1 MDRRERMSAVTR
13 PAVNPNPPPMPAAAS
28 GFAAVHSLL
37 AAVRRRLWRERF
49 VQAARTAL
57 WAWAAILAAAA
68 ALHLAVGQPGFG
80 IALAVGAG
88 AWLVALAGAALRRPS
103 ESESALFADRFLVG
117 ESAYSTWL
125 EARSGGDAADTP
137 ALHRLAQW
145 TAAAVPASRRALDTR
160 QSPLRLVRPLA
171 AAGICTAVAALVTAL
186 PAAERTAS
194 GDPAR
199 AARTVATPVEA
210 PSLGDDALA
219 RELAAELATPASTSV
234 GPGDPGRGSM
244 GQAGREDAPPS
255 AAMAHE
261 PGAAEPG
268 TPRDGARRATGEEAA
283 VAAAADAS
291 PAGTPGADPGADD
304 RSGSAATRDAG
315 SGREAGTSRDELAAT
330 DGSRALQ
337 GALAVQRRDVTRP
350 GDEAARQ
357 ADMTQAGIYDG
368 GAATANGA
376 PVAAAAAAAARPPAA
391 QREAALSPAETAYV
405 TAWAAAAR
413 AARAEQR

>member
-1 MDRRERMSAVTR
+1 
-13 PAVNPNPPPMPAAAS
+13 MPTAAS

-49 VQAARTAL
+49 VHASRTAL
-57 WAWAAILAAAA
+57 WAWAAILAAGA
-68 ALHLAVGQPGFG
+68 ALHLAVGQPRFG
-80 IALAVGAG
+80 IALAIAAG
-88 AWLVALAGAALRRPS
+88 AWLVALAGAALRRPT
-103 ESESALFADRFLVG
+103 ESESALFADRFLGG
-117 ESAYSTWL
+117 ESAYSTCL
-125 EARSGGDAADTP
+125 EARAGGAAADTP

-145 TAAAVPASRRALDTR
+145 TATAVPASRRALDAL
-160 QSPLRLVRPLA
+160 QPPLRLARPLA

-186 PAAERTAS
+186 PVAERHAS
-194 GDPAR
+194 GESAR
-199 AARTVATPVEA
+199 EAGAAATPVET

-219 RELAAELATPASTSV
+219 RELAAELATPVGPSV

-244 GQAGREDAPPS
+244 GPADRADAPTS
-255 AAMAHE
+255 AAMAPE
-261 PGAAEPG
+261 LRTAEPG

-291 PAGTPGADPGADD
+291 PAGTPGADLAADD
-304 RSGSAATRDAG
+304 RSGSDATRAAG
-315 SGREAGTSRDELAAT
+315 TGREAGTSRDELAAT
-330 DGSRALQ
+330 NGSRALQ

-357 ADMTQAGIYDG
+357 ADMTQAGTYDG
-368 GAATANGA
+368 EAATVNGD

-391 QREAALSPAETAYV
+391 QREATLTPAETVYV
-405 TAWAAAAR
+405 TAWAEAVR